1 MGENIRKAILLLVL
15 VVMAVSSVTYAEVR
29 KEYYPSGQ
37 LKLEANFKDDK
48 LEGIKRYY
56 EGGKLKEEAN
66 IKDYKLEGIYKRYY
80 ESGELKEEA
89 NYKDDKLEG
98 IGKAYYES
106 GQLKE
111 DAYYKNGV
119 MISQKRYDSDGNLE
133 SDQGSPTK

>member
-1 MGENIRKAILLLVL
+1 MGAMEMRQGADMRKAILLQVV
-15 VVMAVSSVTYAEVR
+15 VVMAVSSVAYAEVR
-29 KEYYPSGQ
+29 KLYYPNGQ

-56 EGGKLKEEAN
+56 ESGK
-66 IKDYKLEGIYKRYY
+66 
-80 ESGELKEEA
+80 LKEEA

-98 IGKAYYES
+98 IGREYYPS

-133 SDQGSPTK
+133 SDQGSPTE